1 MKLNTLLLIGAAFI
15 LVFILYTMYSS
26 SGTTNTGEY
35 TNEDTNPW
43 IVYGAMSCGWTR
55 KQIDELKSKSVKY
68 EFVDC
73 SVDGACGDIHAFPT
87 NKKPD
92 GSMVTGFIEAD

>member
-1 MKLNTLLLIGAAFI
+1 MKLNTILLIGAAII
-15 LVFILYTMYSS
+15 LAFILYTMYSR

-35 TNEDTNPW
+35 TNPW

-73 SVDGACGDIHAFPT
+73 SVDGACGDIQAFPT